1 MKLIIAFIRPEQLP
15 DIKQALFDAQ
25 IRHFTAMTVM
35 GTAPKTEQQMYRGE
49 LREVSLFKRIR
60 LELVVKE
67 AQVETAIKAISD
79 GSMSSGGWGRILV
92 TSLDDMV
99 KIWTGE
105 RGNLAY

>member
-1 MKLIIAFIRPEQLP
+1 MKLIIAYIRSEQLP
-15 DIKQALFDAQ
+15 AVKQALFDAQ
-25 IRHFTAMTVM
+25 IRHFTAMMVM

-49 LREVSLFKRIR
+49 IKEVSLFKRVRI
-60 LELVVKE
+60 ECVVKE

-79 GSMSSGGWGRILV
+79 GSMQTGGGGRILV